1 MWPSIV
7 PPRTVPTPS
16 PLNEIK
22 LALQPSGEKEGGG
35 PGGRGGQA
43 PARAA
48 GGRQSDRDSWT
59 ETVERSN
66 GAWQLHLVLRP
77 ELVLWVNMVPCL
89 LLSLLLLVRP
99 APVVAYSVSLPA
111 SFLEE
116 VAGSG
121 EAEGSSASSPS
132 LLPPRTP
139 AFSPTPGR
147 TQPTAP
153 VRPVPPTNLLDGIVD
168 FFRQYVML
176 IAVVGSLTF
185 LIMFIVCAALITRQ
199 KHKATAYYPSSFPEK
214 KYVDQR
220 DRAGGPRA
228 FSEVP
233 DRAPDSRQEE
243 GLDSSQQ
250 LQADILAATQ
260 NLRSPARALPGSGEG
275 TKQVKGGSEEEKEEE
290 VFSSQEEPREAPVC
304 GVTEEK
310 PEVPDES
317 ASVEAEGVPAAS
329 EGQGEPEGSFSLAQ
343 EPQGAAGPSEK
354 SCACNRVSPSV

>member
-1 MWPSIV
+1 
-7 PPRTVPTPS
+7 
-16 PLNEIK
+16 
-22 LALQPSGEKEGGG
+22 
-35 PGGRGGQA
+35 
-43 PARAA
+43 
-48 GGRQSDRDSWT
+48 
-59 ETVERSN
+59 
-66 GAWQLHLVLRP
+66 
-77 ELVLWVNMVPCL
+77 MVPWS
-89 LLSLLLLVRP
+89 LLSLLLLARP

-111 SFLEE
+111 SFLEDG
-116 VAGSG
+116 AGSG
-121 EAEGSSASSPS
+121 DAEGSSASSPS
-132 LLPPRTP
+132 LPPPRTP

-147 TQPTAP
+147 PRPTALDG
-153 VRPVPPTNLLDGIVD
+153 PVPPTNLLDGIMD

-233 DRAPDSRQEE
+233 DRAPDSRPEE

-275 TKQVKGGSEEEKEEE
+275 TKPAKGLEEEELGG
-290 VFSSQEEPREAPVC
+290 QEEAQEAPVC

-310 PEVPDES
+310 LGLPEES
-317 ASVEAEGVPAAS
+317 ASEEAEGVPAAS
-329 EGQGEPEGSFSLAQ
+329 EGQRGPEGSSSLAQ
-343 EPQGAAGPSEK
+343 GSQGGAGAPESP
-354 SCACNRVSPSV
+354 CACSKVPPSV

>member
-1 MWPSIV
+1 MLHP
-7 PPRTVPTPS
+7 
-16 PLNEIK
+16 E
-22 LALQPSGEKEGGG
+22 LALY
-35 PGGRGGQA
+35 
-43 PARAA
+43 
-48 GGRQSDRDSWT
+48 
-59 ETVERSN
+59 
-66 GAWQLHLVLRP
+66 
-77 ELVLWVNMVPCL
+77 VNMVPWP
-89 LLSLLLLVRP
+89 LLSLLLLARP

-111 SFLEE
+111 SFLED

-132 LLPPRTP
+132 LPPPRTP

-147 TQPTAP
+147 PEPTALDG
-153 VRPVPPTNLLDGIVD
+153 PVPPTNLLDGIMD

-233 DRAPDSRQEE
+233 DRAPDSRPEE

-275 TKQVKGGSEEEKEEE
+275 TKPAKGGSEEEEEE
-290 VFSSQEEPREAPVC
+290 LGGQEEAQEAPVC
-304 GVTEEK
+304 GVTKEK
-310 PEVPDES
+310 LGVPEES
-317 ASVEAEGVPAAS
+317 ASAEAEGVPPAS
-329 EGQGEPEGSFSLAQ
+329 EGQRGPDGSSSLAQ
-343 EPQGAAGPSEK
+343 ESQGAAGAPESP
-354 SCACNRVSPSV
+354 CACSRVPPSV

>member
-1 MWPSIV
+1 
-7 PPRTVPTPS
+7 
-16 PLNEIK
+16 
-22 LALQPSGEKEGGG
+22 
-35 PGGRGGQA
+35 
-43 PARAA
+43 
-48 GGRQSDRDSWT
+48 
-59 ETVERSN
+59 
-66 GAWQLHLVLRP
+66 
-77 ELVLWVNMVPCL
+77 MVPWF
-89 LLSLLLLVRP
+89 LLSLLLLARP
-99 APVVAYSVSLPA
+99 VPGVAYSVSLPA
-111 SFLEE
+111 SFLED

-132 LLPPRTP
+132 LPPFGTP

-147 TQPTAP
+147 PQPTALDG
-153 VRPVPPTNLLDGIVD
+153 PVPPTNLLEGIMD

-233 DRAPDSRQEE
+233 DKAPDSRPEE
-243 GLDSSQQ
+243 GLDSSHQ

-260 NLRSPARALPGSGEG
+260 NLRSPARALPGNGEG
-275 TKQVKGGSEEEKEEE
+275 AKPVKGGLEEEEML
-290 VFSSQEEPREAPVC
+290 SAQEEAQEAPVC

-310 PEVPDES
+310 LGVPEES
-317 ASVEAEGVPAAS
+317 VSAEAEGVPTAS
-329 EGQGEPEGSFSLAQ
+329 EGQGGAEGSFSLAQ
-343 EPQGAAGPSEK
+343 ESQGAAGPPESP
-354 SCACNRVSPSV
+354 CACNRVSPSV

>member
-1 MWPSIV
+1 
-7 PPRTVPTPS
+7 
-16 PLNEIK
+16 
-22 LALQPSGEKEGGG
+22 
-35 PGGRGGQA
+35 
-43 PARAA
+43 
-48 GGRQSDRDSWT
+48 
-59 ETVERSN
+59 
-66 GAWQLHLVLRP
+66 
-77 ELVLWVNMVPCL
+77 MVPWFF
-89 LLSLLLLVRP
+89 LSLLLLVRP
-99 APVVAYSVSLPA
+99 VPVVAYSVSLPA
-111 SFLEE
+111 SFLED

-132 LLPPRTP
+132 LPPPRTP
-139 AFSPTPGR
+139 AFSPTRGR
-147 TQPTAP
+147 PQPTALDG
-153 VRPVPPTNLLDGIVD
+153 PVPPTSLLDGIMD

-233 DRAPDSRQEE
+233 DRAPDSRPEE

-275 TKQVKGGSEEEKEEE
+275 TKPVKGGLEEEEEEE
-290 VFSSQEEPREAPVC
+290 VLNSQEEAQEAPVC

-310 PEVPDES
+310 LGVPEKS
-317 ASVEAEGVPAAS
+317 ASAEAEGVPATS
-329 EGQGEPEGSFSLAQ
+329 EGQGGPERSFPVAQ
-343 EPQGAAGPSEK
+343 ESQGAAGSPES
-354 SCACNRVSPSV
+354 SCACSRVPPSV

>member
-1 MWPSIV
+1 
-7 PPRTVPTPS
+7 
-16 PLNEIK
+16 
-22 LALQPSGEKEGGG
+22 
-35 PGGRGGQA
+35 
-43 PARAA
+43 
-48 GGRQSDRDSWT
+48 
-59 ETVERSN
+59 
-66 GAWQLHLVLRP
+66 
-77 ELVLWVNMVPCL
+77 MVPCF

-99 APVVAYSVSLPA
+99 VAVVAYSVSLPA
-111 SFLEE
+111 SFLED

-132 LLPPRTP
+132 LVPPRTP

-147 TQPTAP
+147 PQPTALEGP
-153 VRPVPPTNLLDGIVD
+153 LPPTNLLDGIMD

-233 DRAPDSRQEE
+233 DRAPDSRPEE
-243 GLDSSQQ
+243 GLDSTQQ

-260 NLRSPARALPGSGEG
+260 NLRSPARALPGNGEG
-275 TKQVKGGSEEEKEEE
+275 TKAVKGGSEEEQ
-290 VFSSQEEPREAPVC
+290 VLSSQEEAQEATVC

-310 PEVPDES
+310 LEVPEES
-317 ASVEAEGVPAAS
+317 ASGEAEGAPAAS
-329 EGQGEPEGSFSLAQ
+329 EGQGGPEGSFSLAQ
-343 EPQGAAGPSEK
+343 ESQEAAGPPES
-354 SCACNRVSPSV
+354 SCACSTVSPSV

>member
-1 MWPSIV
+1 
-7 PPRTVPTPS
+7 
-16 PLNEIK
+16 
-22 LALQPSGEKEGGG
+22 
-35 PGGRGGQA
+35 
-43 PARAA
+43 
-48 GGRQSDRDSWT
+48 
-59 ETVERSN
+59 
-66 GAWQLHLVLRP
+66 
-77 ELVLWVNMVPCL
+77 MVPWS
-89 LLSLLLLVRP
+89 LLSLLLLARP
-99 APVVAYSVSLPA
+99 APGVAYSVSLPA
-111 SFLEE
+111 SFLED

-139 AFSPTPGR
+139 PFSPTPGR
-147 TQPTAP
+147 PQPTALDG
-153 VRPVPPTNLLDGIVD
+153 PVPPTNLLDGIMD

-185 LIMFIVCAALITRQ
+185 LVMFLVCAALITRQ

-233 DRAPDSRQEE
+233 DRAPDSRPEE

-275 TKQVKGGSEEEKEEE
+275 TKPAKGGSEEEEE
-290 VFSSQEEPREAPVC
+290 VLGGQEEAQEAPVC

-310 PEVPDES
+310 LGAPEES
-317 ASVEAEGVPAAS
+317 ASAEAEGVPAAS
-329 EGQGEPEGSFSLAQ
+329 EGQWGPEGSLSLAP
-343 EPQGAAGPSEK
+343 ESQGAAGAPESP
-354 SCACNRVSPSV
+354 CACSRVPPSV

>member
-1 MWPSIV
+1 
-7 PPRTVPTPS
+7 
-16 PLNEIK
+16 
-22 LALQPSGEKEGGG
+22 
-35 PGGRGGQA
+35 
-43 PARAA
+43 
-48 GGRQSDRDSWT
+48 
-59 ETVERSN
+59 
-66 GAWQLHLVLRP
+66 
-77 ELVLWVNMVPCL
+77 MVPCF

-99 APVVAYSVSLPA
+99 VPVSTYSVSLPA
-111 SFLEE
+111 SFLED

-139 AFSPTPGR
+139 ALSPTPGR
-147 TQPTAP
+147 PQPTALDG
-153 VRPVPPTNLLDGIVD
+153 PVPPTNLLDGIMD

-185 LIMFIVCAALITRQ
+185 LIMFIICAALITRQ

-233 DRAPDSRQEE
+233 DRAPDSRPEE
-243 GLDSSQQ
+243 GLDSTQQ

-275 TKQVKGGSEEEKEEE
+275 TKPVKGGSEEEEKEEE
-290 VFSSQEEPREAPVC
+290 EVLSGQEEAQEAPVC

-310 PEVPDES
+310 LGVPEES
-317 ASVEAEGVPAAS
+317 ASAEAEKVPAAQ
-329 EGQGEPEGSFSLAQ
+329 EGQRGPEGSLSLAQ
-343 EPQGAAGPSEK
+343 ESQGAAGPPES
-354 SCACNRVSPSV
+354 SCACSRVSPSV

>member
-1 MWPSIV
+1 M
-7 PPRTVPTPS
+7 
-16 PLNEIK
+16 
-22 LALQPSGEKEGGG
+22 
-35 PGGRGGQA
+35 
-43 PARAA
+43 
-48 GGRQSDRDSWT
+48 
-59 ETVERSN
+59 
-66 GAWQLHLVLRP
+66 LHP
-77 ELVLWVNMVPCL
+77 ELARYFNMVPWS
-89 LLSLLLLVRP
+89 LLSLLLLARP

-111 SFLEE
+111 SFLED

-132 LLPPRTP
+132 LPPPRTP

-147 TQPTAP
+147 PEPTALAG
-153 VRPVPPTNLLDGIVD
+153 PVPPTNLLDGILD

-185 LIMFIVCAALITRQ
+185 LVMFIVCAALITRQ

-233 DRAPDSRQEE
+233 DRAPDSRPED

-275 TKQVKGGSEEEKEEE
+275 TKPEKDGSEEEELGG
-290 VFSSQEEPREAPVC
+290 QEEAQEAPVC
-304 GVTEEK
+304 GVTEENLGVQ
-310 PEVPDES
+310 EES
-317 ASVEAEGVPAAS
+317 ASAEAEGVPAAS
-329 EGQGEPEGSFSLAQ
+329 EGQGGPDGSSSLAQ
-343 EPQGAAGPSEK
+343 ESQGAAGAPESP
-354 SCACNRVSPSV
+354 CACSRVVPSV

>member
-1 MWPSIV
+1 M
-7 PPRTVPTPS
+7 
-16 PLNEIK
+16 
-22 LALQPSGEKEGGG
+22 
-35 PGGRGGQA
+35 
-43 PARAA
+43 
-48 GGRQSDRDSWT
+48 
-59 ETVERSN
+59 
-66 GAWQLHLVLRP
+66 
-77 ELVLWVNMVPCL
+77 
-89 LLSLLLLVRP
+89 
-99 APVVAYSVSLPA
+99 VAYSVSLPA

-132 LLPPRTP
+132 LLPPQTP

-153 VRPVPPTNLLDGIVD
+153 DGPVPPTNLLDGIMD

-233 DRAPDSRQEE
+233 DRAPDSRPEE

-275 TKQVKGGSEEEKEEE
+275 TKPMKGRSEEEE
-290 VFSSQEEPREAPVC
+290 VFSGQEKPREAPGCEVA
-304 GVTEEK
+304 EEK
-310 PEVPDES
+310 QEVAEES
-317 ASVEAEGVPAAS
+317 ASAEVEGVPAAS
-329 EGQGEPEGSFSLAQ
+329 ESQGEPEGSFSLAQ
-343 EPQGAAGPSEK
+343 EPQGAAGPPER

>member
-1 MWPSIV
+1 MKSSWPSSPAGRRKGEGLEAEAGRHQPEQLAADSRTKTV
-7 PPRTVPTPS
+7 GPRQSNGLT
-16 PLNEIK
+16 
-22 LALQPSGEKEGGG
+22 G
-35 PGGRGGQA
+35 PGL
-43 PARAA
+43 P
-48 GGRQSDRDSWT
+48 T
-59 ETVERSN
+59 
-66 GAWQLHLVLRP
+66 WQLHPVLCP
-77 ELVLWVNMVPCL
+77 ELVLWVNMVPCF

-153 VRPVPPTNLLDGIVD
+153 VGPVPPTNLLDGIMD

-275 TKQVKGGSEEEKEEE
+275 TKQVKGGSEEEEEKKEE
-290 VFSSQEEPREAPVC
+290 VFSGQEEPREAPVC

-317 ASVEAEGVPAAS
+317 ASAEAEGVPAAS
-329 EGQGEPEGSFSLAQ
+329 EGQGEPEGSYLLS
-343 EPQGAAGPSEK
+343 PGTPGS